1 MNDENEKKA
10 GLGPDEEGAPDT
22 EIDSEEYEEQEDEA
36 GTSEPTSPAAAVSRA
51 GEKSGE
57 KKSKK
62 AKIEKKESLFAEVNG
77 EFKKIVWAPRRELV
91 KQTTTVVIVAL
102 MFGVII
108 FAMDTVFGFGVTSF
122 IDLMI
127 G

>member
-1 MNDENEKKA
+1 MNLLNRDDENAKNTDIT
-10 GLGPDEEGAPDT
+10 PDDDEL
-22 EIDSEEYEEQEDEA
+22 EA
-36 GTSEPTSPAAAVSRA
+36 GAEPDAQEAQKSAAPAVAAKPE
-51 GEKSGE
+51 EKSGV

-62 AKIEKKESLFAEVNG
+62 EKIEKKESLLAEVRG

-91 KQTTTVVIVAL
+91 KQTTTVIIVSL

-108 FAMDTVFGFGVTSF
+108 FLMDTAFGFGVTNF